1 MIVVNFKRDFR
12 KSTKS
17 LNAKQLEKLSY
28 LIILLSKNP
37 FHPELHT
44 KNLSGYLLG
53 LFSFRIN
60 REWRV
65 LFKFL
70 LPNEILIIKVGHR
83 KDIYK

>member
-12 KSTKS
+12 KSTKY

-28 LIILLSKNP
+28 LIVLLSENP
-37 FHPELHT
+37 FYHELHT

-65 LFKFL
+65 LFKFSS
-70 LPNEILIIKVGHR
+70 PKEILIIKVGHR